1 VTGASV
7 LVVED
12 ELHVARAIEAILERD
27 GYRVESVGSL
37 REARDRLAFRAPDVV
52 LLDLMLPDG
61 DGADLLGPIREQHPG
76 LPVVVVSAVGDEAR
90 KVAALDGGA
99 EDYVTKP
106 FGAPELLARVRVA
119 LRRRVAHASGDGQ
132 LAAGPVTLDAVA
144 HVAAVNGERLPL
156 TPTEFSLLR
165 VLLAGQGR
173 VLTHNQLLAEV
184 WGAGYGDETHY
195 LHVHVGN
202 LRRKLRAAGVEGL
215 IASDPGVGY
224 RIAERG

>member
-1 VTGASV
+1 MSGASV

-27 GYRVESVGSL
+27 GYRVETVGSV
-37 REARDRLAFRAPDVV
+37 REARDRLAFRAPDLV

-61 DGADLLGPIREQHPG
+61 DGTDLLGPIRDQHPG

-99 EDYVTKP
+99 DDYVTKP

-144 HVAAVNGERLPL
+144 HVAAVDGERLAL
-156 TPTEFSLLR
+156 TPTEFGLLR

>member
-1 VTGASV
+1 VSGASV

-27 GYRVESVGSL
+27 GYRVETVGSV
-37 REARDRLAFRAPDVV
+37 REARDRLAFRAPDIV

-61 DGADLLGPIREQHPG
+61 DGTDLLGPIRDQHPG

-99 EDYVTKP
+99 DDYVTKP

-132 LAAGPVTLDAVA
+132 LSAGPVTLDAVA
-144 HVAAVNGERLPL
+144 HVAAVNGERLAL